1 MELGVFWRSLRQRWY
16 LVLALVVVTCGAT
29 YLVAQRVGPTYEAT
43 GTVLVFPPSQAEDPT
58 GQLSQE
64 NPYLSLGG
72 VGQARDVV
80 VRALTAKKVSDEF
93 GKEYPPGTGYEIV
106 PDYTNSAP
114 IILFTVEAAAP
125 DDATSALDFL
135 MGRVPAEL
143 EKLQAGL
150 DLPRD
155 QQVTSVTLT
164 QDEKPATT
172 HKAMIRAGIMT
183 GAVLAGAGLLLIA
196 LVDGLLASRRRGRNP
211 EDAEDAEVA
220 EDEPEETYVGSE
232 HEVEHEEWSDWEP
245 DEVAAGLVEE
255 PAADDLARDDDETDE
270 SGDADET
277 DETDEDEDEPPR
289 EPLRLE
295 RRRQI
300 RGSAGTA
307 DRTVT
312 TRMVRRRSTP
322 GERGEAS

>member
-1 MELGVFWRSLRQRWY
+1 M
-16 LVLALVVVTCGAT
+16 TCGAT

-211 EDAEDAEVA
+211 EDAEDAEALEALEVA
-220 EDEPEETYVGSE
+220 EDEPEEIYVGSE

-255 PAADDLARDDDETDE
+255 PAADDLTAEEADEADE
-270 SGDADET
+270 ADDADET
-277 DETDEDEDEPPR
+277 PR
-289 EPLRLE
+289 EPVRLE